1 MYRKK
6 TLFPIISILFIII
19 FSLLFSVYMQEKEF
33 SYLIKLVLLISFF
46 IFFFLF
52 KNFNTSNVL
61 ICFILL
67 YIKPREITL
76 YGAILFLICVFIVE
90 LQLSNRSKIK
100 IPFFYPF
107 LILFCTS
114 ILSLIKAYDF
124 VEGIS
129 MFLVVFL
136 VPLLFVIIIK
146 NSNFQFNDLL
156 ILLRTIVI
164 VAAFVGIV
172 GVIMALINP
181 TLRLGSLWIT
191 AMTINGFYLMAFFIS
206 LGLIMHNK
214 TQQSRLFYIFISIF
228 ILLGMIFTYT
238 RMSLLA
244 LGFGLFLLFIKI
256 KKIRKYALYLVIF
269 VPLIIPSSFH
279 QRLSIGVME
288 DPSIIIRFVAW
299 YNSIDLIK
307 NNFFFGIGFNTW
319 SHIYKKM
326 IPMTW
331 LYAEHPHNIYIRYIL
346 ELGVFGFTAFFY
358 IIIKTVFEF
367 LRVINKNDYLL
378 FSLAISILVLLF
390 ACLTDVFISRYPIAF
405 IFWLI
410 LAIMIR
416 IINDKKNFFLTT
428 ERV

>member
-1 MYRKK
+1 
-6 TLFPIISILFIII
+6 
-19 FSLLFSVYMQEKEF
+19 
-33 SYLIKLVLLISFF
+33 
-46 IFFFLF
+46 
-52 KNFNTSNVL
+52 
-61 ICFILL
+61 
-67 YIKPREITL
+67 
-76 YGAILFLICVFIVE
+76 
-90 LQLSNRSKIK
+90 
-100 IPFFYPF
+100 
-107 LILFCTS
+107 
-114 ILSLIKAYDF
+114 
-124 VEGIS
+124 